1 MVISRPPLILSRS
14 SSKIRPSVAG
24 TPDTSTVLA
33 SFVLSSD
40 NNPLIVSY
48 EAVSTKLILEAGT
61 YFAMFTSQGGN
72 QGFVLANAES
82 PFAYT
87 TGTTT
92 FGVLNPTSGTSS
104 TNGAGSLRRFWCKLE
119 KLALWH

>member
-33 SFVLSSD
+33 SF
-40 NNPLIVSY
+40 
-48 EAVSTKLILEAGT
+48 
-61 YFAMFTSQGGN
+61 FAMFTSQGGN

-92 FGVLNPTSGTSS
+92 FGVLNPTSWTSS